1 MAHPNVSEL
10 DDANFDSFINSATLP
25 VLVDFWAPW
34 CGPCRMLG
42 PVVEEIAAE
51 NAAKFAV
58 AKVNVDDAPG
68 VASRF
73 GIRGIPTLIYFHGGQ
88 KRDQSVGVSGK
99 AEIVGKLSAL
109 A

>member
-1 MAHPNVSEL
+1 
-10 DDANFDSFINSATLP
+10 
-25 VLVDFWAPW
+25 
-34 CGPCRMLG
+34 
-42 PVVEEIAAE
+42 
-51 NAAKFAV
+51 
-58 AKVNVDDAPG
+58 VDDAPG